1 MITWSLIRYTC
12 QARPWVSFTAKRV
25 AILCGARQTSDVF
38 YTVISCDIYKENRHA
53 QSFGEAGEIR
63 NTMNDGSSKAYDV
76 RVVSV
81 GSGIVEEEVILLP
94 ILVSPTSS
102 ASSEFSWYLPLSY
115 SRFPM

>member
-1 MITWSLIRYTC
+1 
-12 QARPWVSFTAKRV
+12 
-25 AILCGARQTSDVF
+25 
-38 YTVISCDIYKENRHA
+38 
-53 QSFGEAGEIR
+53 
-63 NTMNDGSSKAYDV
+63 MNDGSSKAYDV